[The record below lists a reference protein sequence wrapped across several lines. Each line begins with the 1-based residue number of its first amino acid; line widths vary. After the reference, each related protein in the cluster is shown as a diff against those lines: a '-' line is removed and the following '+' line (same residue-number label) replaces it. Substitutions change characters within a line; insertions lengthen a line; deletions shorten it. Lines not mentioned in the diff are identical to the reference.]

1 MWPIPVSF
9 VYILSNS
16 DDELIKKMHVS
27 GVGAIEPST
36 QSVIIWTAIVKHVI
50 MIHVKRWHVYAY
62 STSLWNW

>member
-1 MWPIPVSF
+1 
-9 VYILSNS
+9 
-16 DDELIKKMHVS
+16 MHVS

-36 QSVIIWTAIVKHVI
+36 QYVIIWTAIVKHVI

>member
-1 MWPIPVSF
+1 
-9 VYILSNS
+9 
-16 DDELIKKMHVS
+16 MHVS

-62 STSLWNW
+62 STSLFVFGNDH